1 MISWRGSRGSRVFL
15 SVLIAWG
22 GAGTV
27 PSLRGQV
34 QAAPPPAVLI
44 EHTPLSI
51 FTPSAA
57 LEFRARVSAPV
68 DWVAVFLRFKGIGEF
83 QARPMTQSD
92 EGSYVLEFDTSV
104 LPDVVFE
111 YYLAAGTPAGV
122 VTFPSSGPAGPLQV
136 KASAAGPGPEIP
148 GDITP
153 PQEETAPAP
162 PPEPGLPFPV
172 KLSGSGQ
179 AVLGES
185 APLPDA
191 EKFPAAGNI
200 RFFLMPPPRGAFN
213 INIDSNFSYTNT
225 PLAGNGPVDLSN
237 LNAAFSVSSHTLR
250 AGDISINESE
260 YSAQGIGRRGFEY
273 AFDDQKAYFHI
284 FTINSQEV
292 KGFQGFGLPRP
303 EVAIWGGAAGYRIL
317 GEALYLKALF
327 ITGRDN
333 PMQAVN
339 AVMPE
344 NVPGSGGR
352 QGQVLALT
360 EETRLWSN
368 LLTFK
373 GEFAHCRYDADLSDQ
388 AGPVSGNAFTLGTGF
403 ASGFLTAGLTYRY
416 AGRDFN
422 SIGLQYMAN
431 NRRGLEATVGLS
443 RDIFSL
449 TGSLV
454 TQRDNVGDDPASATT
469 SNFDGNLNMSLAVTP
484 KAQIVLGYRAGRQK
498 TEPGSSPALPQ
509 DSVTDE
515 YSGSVNLMVG
525 QSSSFNLTV
534 ISSRLQSQASPET
547 AGSALT
553 LNLGGA
559 LRAGEWLSLSPT
571 LGVSTRKDT
580 FTGHRSDTL
589 SAMAVGEVFF
599 LPQAC
604 SMFLTGSYSLS
615 NLPGTGG
622 AASQTVDLTSGLNIY
637 LNRLVKADG
646 LLLSLKGNFG
656 FNEALGVRTTNWRA
670 LAQCDLSF

>member
-1 MISWRGSRGSRVFL
+1 
-15 SVLIAWG
+15 
-22 GAGTV
+22 
-27 PSLRGQV
+27 
-34 QAAPPPAVLI
+34 
-44 EHTPLSI
+44 
-51 FTPSAA
+51 
-57 LEFRARVSAPV
+57 
-68 DWVAVFLRFKGIGEF
+68 
-83 QARPMTQSD
+83 
-92 EGSYVLEFDTSV
+92 
-104 LPDVVFE
+104 
-111 YYLAAGTPAGV
+111 
-122 VTFPSSGPAGPLQV
+122 
-136 KASAAGPGPEIP
+136 
-148 GDITP
+148 
-153 PQEETAPAP
+153 
-162 PPEPGLPFPV
+162 
-172 KLSGSGQ
+172 
-179 AVLGES
+179 
-185 APLPDA
+185 
-191 EKFPAAGNI
+191 
-200 RFFLMPPPRGAFN
+200 
-213 INIDSNFSYTNT
+213 
-225 PLAGNGPVDLSN
+225 
-237 LNAAFSVSSHTLR
+237 
-250 AGDISINESE
+250 
-260 YSAQGIGRRGFEY
+260 
-273 AFDDQKAYFHI
+273 
-284 FTINSQEV
+284 
-292 KGFQGFGLPRP
+292 
-303 EVAIWGGAAGYRIL
+303 
-317 GEALYLKALF
+317 
-327 ITGRDN
+327 
-333 PMQAVN
+333 
-339 AVMPE
+339 
-344 NVPGSGGR
+344 
-352 QGQVLALT
+352 
-360 EETRLWSN
+360 
-368 LLTFK
+368 
-373 GEFAHCRYDADLSDQ
+373 
-388 AGPVSGNAFTLGTGF
+388 
-403 ASGFLTAGLTYRY
+403 
-416 AGRDFN
+416 
-422 SIGLQYMAN
+422 
-431 NRRGLEATVGLS
+431 LS